1 VNIILLGAPGAGK
14 GTQAN
19 NIVNLHKLYK
29 ISTGDLL
36 RVEIKNKT
44 SLGIEI
50 ESILQKG
57 SFVSDDIINNLIA
70 KILSNKN
77 FNNRLLF
84 DGYPRN
90 INQAKT
96 LDLLLKK
103 YNLKLSCALVL
114 NVDKESI
121 VKRIL
126 GRQIC
131 TNCGLIFNNYFNS
144 PNNKNHQC
152 HPKFLDK
159 RSDDTEETISKRF
172 ETYLEKTLPML
183 DFYNDQDLLHQIN
196 GLNKIDDI
204 FDEIRDIIASLE
216 A

>member
-1 VNIILLGAPGAGK
+1 MNIILLGAPGAGK

-19 NIVNLHKLYK
+19 NIVNLYNLYK

-36 RVEIKNKT
+36 RDEIKNKT

-50 ESILQKG
+50 ESKLEKG

-70 KILSNKN
+70 KILSNKKLN
-77 FNNRLLF
+77 SRLLF

-96 LDLLLKK
+96 LNALLQK
-103 YNLKLSCALVL
+103 YNLKLTCALVL

-131 TNCGLIFNNYFNS
+131 TNCGLIFNNYLS
-144 PNNKNHQC
+144 AT
-152 HPKFLDK
+152 KF
-159 RSDDTEETISKRF
+159 S
-172 ETYLEKTLPML
+172 
-183 DFYNDQDLLHQIN
+183 
-196 GLNKIDDI
+196 
-204 FDEIRDIIASLE
+204 
-216 A
+216 

>member
-19 NIVNLHKLYK
+19 NIVNLYNLYK

-36 RVEIKNKT
+36 RDEIKNKT

-50 ESILQKG
+50 ESKLEKG

-70 KILSNKN
+70 KILSNKKLN
-77 FNNRLLF
+77 SRLLF

-96 LDLLLKK
+96 LNALLQK
-103 YNLKLSCALVL
+103 YNLKLTCALVL

-131 TNCGLIFNNYFNS
+131 TNCGLIFNNYFNP
-144 PNNKNHQC
+144 PNTKNHQC
-152 HPKFLDK
+152 DTKFLDK
-159 RSDDTEETISKRF
+159 RSDDTEETIAKRF
-172 ETYLEKTLPML
+172 DTYLEKTLPVL
-183 DFYNDQDLLHQIN
+183 DFYKEQDLLHQID
-196 GLNKIDDI
+196 GLNQIDKI
-204 FDEIRDIIASLE
+204 FEEIRGIIAPLE